1 MTDTQTQAEGIN
13 PESLKKAS
21 ELLMSRRSPNCGEN
35 FLKEDAYNAVFIIA
49 ELESLVVRE
58 RQKNKE
64 MEERI
69 ENVKSVAIKN
79 ALICLSTEPVWAQK
93 RIKALRDTIKQI
105 GDKELTRRLLETDA
119 LGSFG
124 GFLDFLEE
132 EKMELFRK
140 MILARLSPHP
150 PEKEE
155 QG

>member
-69 ENVKSVAIKN
+69 GNKIVESEKEWNELSASEQVKRLGLKA
-79 ALICLSTEPVWAQK
+79 
-93 RIKALRDTIKQI
+93 RI
-105 GDKELTRRLLETDA
+105 ELLHSL
-119 LGSFG
+119 
-124 GFLDFLEE
+124 
-132 EKMELFRK
+132 
-140 MILARLSPHP
+140 LSPHP

>member
-1 MTDTQTQAEGIN
+1 MTREEEAIQITMEQFIHDCGLEQEDEVAMTWFRARCHYLQAE
-13 PESLKKAS
+13 LLS
-21 ELLMSRRSPNCGEN
+21 E
-35 FLKEDAYNAVFIIA
+35 
-49 ELESLVVRE
+49 RE
-58 RQKNKE
+58 KNKE
-64 MEERI
+64 MEERT

-124 GFLDFLEE
+124 GFLEFLEE

>member
-1 MTDTQTQAEGIN
+1 MTDTQRQGEAAKEKLAEQFQKETGHDPFVVDIMGEYIN
-13 PESLKKAS
+13 TDEYI
-21 ELLMSRRSPNCGEN
+21 
-35 FLKEDAYNAVFIIA
+35 DW
-49 ELESLVVRE
+49 LESLAVRE
-58 RQKNKE
+58 REK
-64 MEERI
+64 M